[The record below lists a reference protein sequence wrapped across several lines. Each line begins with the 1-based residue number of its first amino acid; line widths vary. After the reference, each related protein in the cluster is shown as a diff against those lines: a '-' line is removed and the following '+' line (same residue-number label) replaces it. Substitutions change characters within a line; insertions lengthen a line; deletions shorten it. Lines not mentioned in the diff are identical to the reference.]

1 MKRQIMYCVALRH
14 LSGIQKGIQG
24 WHAADEY
31 KIAHGET
38 PEHKQWLH
46 NDKTVMLLQANS
58 TDAIK
63 VAMYDLDEAKISY
76 SLFKEPDLGD
86 AITAFCFLLDE
97 EVWDTDTYPNE
108 IPTMAFTN
116 SVGKSEAQMAA
127 NANKYGFKTAF
138 LRNFK
143 NQFQLASN

>member
-1 MKRQIMYCVALRH
+1 MKKQIMYVIALRH

-24 WHAADEY
+24 LHVAIHYSIKFQKEAEY
-31 KIAHGET
+31 KQWSET
-38 PEHKQWLH
+38 DE
-46 NDKTVMLLQANS
+46 TVMLLECNS
-58 TDAIK
+58 TDLLKA
-63 VAMYDLDEAKISY
+63 ALYDLDENKIPHT
-76 SLFKEPDLGD
+76 LFKEPDLND
-86 AITAFCFLLDE
+86 AITAICFLLDE

-127 NANKYGFKTAF
+127 NANKYGYRTAF

-143 NQFQLASN
+143 NQFQLAKN